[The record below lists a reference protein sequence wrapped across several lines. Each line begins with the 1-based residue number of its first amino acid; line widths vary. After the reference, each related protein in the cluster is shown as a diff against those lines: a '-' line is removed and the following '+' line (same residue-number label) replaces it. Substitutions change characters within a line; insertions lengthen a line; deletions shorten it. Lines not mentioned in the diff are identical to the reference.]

1 MLAEMLPLAP
11 HNGQAGQAGQAGQV
25 GQHVVMETGNGTQL
39 GGAGQAKTR
48 TGLDK
53 LGKRGT

>member
-11 HNGQAGQAGQAGQV
+11 HNGQAGQAGQV